1 MRREQKRNK
10 LSKDWSW
17 LSKQWITDGHN
28 TTTEGML
35 IFLATRAQQTFTG
48 LFLLQTAS
56 THTYTYTCMY
66 VCMYKHTHTH
76 HTSKS
81 LWTLQFRSNNADLSM
96 PADCPGVATPV
107 HMVPIRWHLQHMTQ
121 TDGRMCHCK
130 RLHFQIRGVGR
141 SADSFTHCGPCHADR
156 KWHSNLFIIQ
166 MPRGGKTKCRI

>member
-1 MRREQKRNK
+1 MLSQWDENKKENK

-35 IFLATRAQQTFTG
+35 IFWQHAHSKLFTG

-81 LWTLQFRSNNADLSM
+81 LWTLQFSPIMLICRCLLTALVLPHQSTWCPSAGICSTWHRQMAGCATVRDFTSRSGES
-96 PADCPGVATPV
+96 
-107 HMVPIRWHLQHMTQ
+107 
-121 TDGRMCHCK
+121 
-130 RLHFQIRGVGR
+130 GR

-156 KWHSNLFIIQ
+156 KWHSNLLYHPDAQ
-166 MPRGGKTKCRI
+166 RGEN